1 MDPEIV
7 VALIGLAGAFSVTLG
22 YMARPRIEKRN
33 GTGEASRAADVS
45 LARDIG
51 DVKGEMC
58 GFHGRLE
65 TQFRDQSKLLGDI
78 VVELRDITKNGV
90 RQRLD

>member
-1 MDPEIV
+1 METEITAAL
-7 VALIGLAGAFSVTLG
+7 VALVGTLMVTVG

-33 GTGEASRAADVS
+33 GEAERAAVASLTRDVQ
-45 LARDIG
+45 

-65 TQFRDQSKLLGDI
+65 AQFRDQSSL
-78 VVELRDITKNGV
+78 LRDIVGELKDMNRHGV